1 MYGYMGSY
9 IDYPWSDD
17 GHSQSNST
25 YMDSIESEKKSMQNI
40 LGKCAGIPLGEKASI
55 VGICCLFLYFIKAGQ
70 TMSEW
75 NKEKD
80 GQGKYKAGL
89 LRSLSSTQIKNIV
102 VCLNKRFI
110 DTYLHNHT
118 QHVHYSSTEL

>member
-1 MYGYMGSY
+1 M
-9 IDYPWSDD
+9 
-17 GHSQSNST
+17 
-25 YMDSIESEKKSMQNI
+25 ENI
-40 LGKCAGIPLGEKASI
+40 LGKYGGIPLGEKANI
-55 VGICCLFLYFIKAGQ
+55 VGICCLLLYFIKAGQ

-102 VCLNKRFI
+102 VCLNKRFV
-110 DTYLHNHT
+110 DTY
-118 QHVHYSSTEL
+118 

>member
-1 MYGYMGSY
+1 
-9 IDYPWSDD
+9 
-17 GHSQSNST
+17 
-25 YMDSIESEKKSMQNI
+25 MQNI
-40 LGKCAGIPLGEKASI
+40 LGKYEGIPLGEKASI

-80 GQGKYKAGL
+80 GRGKYKTGL

-102 VCLNKRFI
+102 VCFNKRFV
-110 DTYLHNHT
+110 DTY
-118 QHVHYSSTEL
+118 